1 MRPMGAGRL
10 LEAEKSTCI
19 LVDPLLALKGVSDVL
34 HILLN
39 NATWE
44 GEGAEGL
51 FHLRIQTHQ

>member
-1 MRPMGAGRL
+1 MGAGRL